1 MQSHIEHCFEVAPG
15 TTVIEVDF
23 DYAPRHPDNC
33 ACTNEISLSLYDP
46 TGGRDAR
53 HNNPDYRIVLTD
65 DYPSKGYLPG
75 PLHPGSSDAA

>member
-1 MQSHIEHCFEVAPG
+1 MQSHIKHCFEVAPG

-23 DYAPRHPDNC
+23 NYAPRHPDNC
-33 ACTNEISLSLYDP
+33 ACSNEVSLSLYDP

-53 HNNPDYRIVLTD
+53 HNNPDYRIVLTA
-65 DYPSKGYLPG
+65 DYTSKGYLPG

>member
-33 ACTNEISLSLYDP
+33 AYANEISLSLHDP

-65 DYPSKGYLPG
+65 DYTSKGYLPG